1 MKKKVI
7 VFAILVLVAV
17 LLRFYFA
24 SRPERL
30 GNMARHFYEPATGV
44 ASISFAGELNG
55 KVKLSFMSNIEAG
68 ELDIFL
74 YDSDGNVVYE
84 LDRAKALETY
94 YIFNKTDRYTLV
106 AEYSD
111 FVGNYKIT
119 VYKMEW

>member
-1 MKKKVI
+1 MKKKVV
-7 VFAILVLVAV
+7 VFAILILAAV
-17 LLRFYFA
+17 LLVFYVV
-24 SRPERL
+24 SRPESL
-30 GNMARHFYEPATGV
+30 GNMKRQF
-44 ASISFAGELNG
+44 
-55 KVKLSFMSNIEAG
+55 
-68 ELDIFL
+68 FL